1 MKENFDFRIVS
12 SDKEY
17 AQAMDVRRQVFV
29 DEHKIPEFLEYDGN
43 DHSSTHVLALDRGK
57 PVGTMRIRYFN
68 GFVKFE
74 RMCVLP
80 DYRKTDVSEHIM
92 RKGMVFAATKGY
104 DKVYGVCKKE
114 LLPRWKKNGF
124 EPIKGVNPVS
134 QNGMTLVPV
143 SCSLPTVENQI
154 TINTPAEILNA
165 REGEWDF
172 ALQKQTVRDKL
183 SSNIAQMLEH
193 VRMLKRTP
201 NLKIDPKTIKYI
213 GKNSAHEY

>member
-1 MKENFDFRIVS
+1 MNIFELKIVGT
-12 SDKEY
+12 DQEY

-29 DEHKIPEFLEYDGN
+29 KEQAIPEQKEYDGN
-43 DHSSTHVLALDRGK
+43 DHCASHVLALDNGK

-80 DYRKTDVSEHIM
+80 PYRKTDLSEQIM
-92 RKGMVFAATKGY
+92 RHGMIFAATKGY

-114 LLPRWKKNGF
+114 LLPRWKKDGF
-124 EPIKGVNPVS
+124 EPVPGVQPVE

-143 SCSLPTVENQI
+143 CCPLPAVENRI

-165 REGEWDF
+165 REGTWH
-172 ALQKQTVRDKL
+172 LSPKQLMQEQLKSGMSDMLRRVRL
-183 SSNIAQMLEH
+183 LRRPPEI
-193 VRMLKRTP
+193 
-201 NLKIDPKTIKYI
+201 KIDPKTVRYD
-213 GKNSAHEY
+213 GRNLSREY